1 MESVAGKRR
10 GVPGWVAPA
19 TFAVVYIF
27 ARLAVAEFGWSTPV
41 KVVIAVLPVPAFV
54 WLVIEIVRGVRQ
66 MDELE
71 RRIQLEALAVA
82 FPLAMTVMMTLGLLE
97 LAIPLSKDDWSYR
110 HVWAFFPLFYV
121 GGLIIARKRYQ

>member
-1 MESVAGKRR
+1 M
-10 GVPGWVAPA
+10 APA
-19 TFAVVYIF
+19 TFALVYLF
-27 ARLAVAEFGWSTPV
+27 ARVAVGEFDWGTPV
-41 KVVIAVLPVPAFV
+41 KVILAVLPVPAFV

-71 RRIQLEALAVA
+71 RRIQLEALATA

-110 HVWAFFPLFYV
+110 HVWAFFPLFYI
-121 GGLIIARKRYQ
+121 GGLILARKRHQ